1 MSMRA
6 TPSQVPSR
14 RDVLVGAAAVAL
26 STTSTPARAAA
37 DGDARQPVVF
47 LGHGSPRL
55 PIDPVRSGELRA
67 WGKTLAKPR
76 AILAMTPHFGSR
88 RLEIGTTGPGRAM
101 YNMPEWLARQLP
113 SGLDYRTPP
122 AAPLAAR
129 VEELLAG
136 GEPLVR
142 TDRPGF
148 DHTVWMPLSYLVP
161 AADVPVL
168 ELSFPYRSDADIFAL
183 GRRLGPLRDEGVLVV
198 ASGQLTH
205 NLAAIDLG
213 ADRPVP
219 PWSAEFDAWAADS
232 LRRHDVDS
240 LLDWRRRAPAA
251 EVAHPDDGGHFRVL
265 VFALGILEG
274 SGGPRAPVTFPV
286 QGFESVM
293 SKRGAQLA

>member
-1 MSMRA
+1 MSDA
-6 TPSQVPSR
+6 TSAPALSR
-14 RDVLVGAAAVAL
+14 RDVLVGAATAAL
-26 STTSTPARAAA
+26 ATAPRDARAAVE
-37 DGDARQPVVF
+37 GGARPPVVF

-55 PIDPVRSGELRA
+55 PIDAVRSGELRA
-67 WGKTLAKPR
+67 WGKRIIKPQ
-76 AILAMTPHFGSR
+76 AILSMTPHFGSR
-88 RLEIGTTGPGRAM
+88 RLAIGSVGPGRGM
-101 YNMPEWLARQLP
+101 YNMPEWLAQQLP

-122 AAPLAAR
+122 SASLAAR

-136 GEPLVR
+136 TEPLER

-148 DHTVWMPLSYLVP
+148 DHTTWMPLLYLYP

-168 ELSFPYRSDADIFAL
+168 ELAFPYRADAEIFAL
-183 GRRLGPLRDEGVLVV
+183 GKRLGPLRDEGVLLV

-205 NLAAIDLG
+205 NLAAVDFEG
-213 ADRPVP
+213 KSPVP
-219 PWSAEFDAWAADS
+219 SWSAEFDAWAAES

-265 VFALGILEG
+265 LFALGVLEG
-274 SGGPRAPVTFPV
+274 SGGPRVPAAFPV
-286 QGFESVM
+286 QGFESVL